1 MHIGYH
7 ESTSNGLEG
16 LALEALSVGADTFAF
31 FTRNPRGGKS
41 KPVEKD
47 DAEKLVQL
55 MKKNNFVSP
64 VAHAPYT
71 MNPCSADEGLRKYAL
86 DTMIDDFLRL

>member
-55 MKKNNFVSP
+55 MKKNNFV
-64 VAHAPYT
+64 YL
-71 MNPCSADEGLRKYAL
+71 N
-86 DTMIDDFLRL
+86 